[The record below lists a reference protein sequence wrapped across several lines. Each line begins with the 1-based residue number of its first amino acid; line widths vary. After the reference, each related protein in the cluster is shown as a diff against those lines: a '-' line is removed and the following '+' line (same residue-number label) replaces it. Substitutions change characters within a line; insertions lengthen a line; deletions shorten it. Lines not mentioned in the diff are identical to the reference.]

1 MTTIAPRAPTSTRI
15 SAEKLQSIPCP
26 NLRALV
32 NEGWLKPDDTGLVDL
47 KDLDAVLNRLGVESL
62 PRKVL
67 VNGAEKA
74 THEAVA
80 EQLGAQAAG
89 KFNVF
94 RLTGSSLDHA
104 GDTRILRGGFNKD
117 RLDWLVSFANDQG
130 RLGIAEMARAQKE
143 ARTDEKTKFFDKAV
157 GVAELTALVK
167 VYGTPDANGRKSISV
182 DGVRS
187 LYEQARFP
195 DEWRARIQADGTSP
209 QRTSMARL
217 IGGIVEMAFAQMG
230 TAAGRARLGMG
241 LSTGR
246 DTPMSNTSA
255 MGLANA
261 MCPAG
266 PPVGTPKTQADT
278 SHASVA

>member
-1 MTTIAPRAPTSTRI
+1 MTTIAPRAASSTRI

-47 KDLDAVLNRLGVESL
+47 KDLDAALNRLGVEPL

-67 VNGAEKA
+67 VTGAERA

-80 EQLGAQAAG
+80 EQLGAQAKGA
-89 KFNVF
+89 FNIF
-94 RLTGSSLDHA
+94 RLTDSFLDHA
-104 GDTRILRGGFNKD
+104 GDTRVLRGGFNKD
-117 RLDWLVSFANDQG
+117 RLDWLLSFANEQG

-167 VYGTPDANGRKSISV
+167 VYGTPDATGRKSISV

-195 DEWRARIQADGTSP
+195 DEWRARMQADGTSP

-217 IGGIVEMAFAQMG
+217 IGGIVEMAFAQVG
-230 TAAGRARLGMG
+230 TAAGRARLGME
-241 LSTGR
+241 LSTSK
-246 DTPMSNTSA
+246 DTPLSNTSA
-255 MGLANA
+255 IGLANA
-261 MCPAG
+261 LCPAG
-266 PPVGTPKTQADT
+266 PPVATPKTQTDRA
-278 SHASVA
+278 HASVA

>member
-15 SAEKLQSIPCP
+15 SPEKLQSIPCP
-26 NLRALV
+26 NLRTLV

-47 KDLDAVLNRLGVESL
+47 KDLDVVLNRLGFEAL

-67 VNGAEKA
+67 ANGAEKA

-80 EQLGAQAAG
+80 EQLGAQATGA
-89 KFNVF
+89 FNIF

-104 GDTRILRGGFNKD
+104 GDTRVLRGGFNAE
-117 RLDWLVSFANDQG
+117 RLDWLVSFANEQG

-143 ARTDEKTKFFDKAV
+143 ARTDEQTKLFDKVA

-167 VYGTPDANGRKSISV
+167 VYGTPDVNGRKSISV

-187 LYEQARFP
+187 LYEHARFP
-195 DEWRARIQADGTSP
+195 EEWRSRLQTDGTSP
-209 QRTSMARL
+209 QRTGMARL
-217 IGGIVEMAFAQMG
+217 IGGIVEMAFAQIG

-241 LSTGR
+241 LSTGK
-246 DTPMSNTSA
+246 DTPLANTSA
-255 MGLANA
+255 MGLAQA